1 MSDNHHPLVS
11 YARLPDAA
19 IPQYPTPSN
28 DSEGDAFPI
37 SIRQITAIYRTYWRI
52 SAAVFAG
59 TFIAVMSLM
68 LVVPK
73 SYSAIAT
80 MMVDF
85 HSPDPLA
92 TKDLSDF
99 GPGSYLPTQIELM
112 QSDAVLEG
120 VIERLDLTSKAE
132 YTKGHKAG
140 DDSLYDWISIK
151 LRKNLDIEPGRSG
164 SQLIYVTATAS
175 TANMA
180 ADIANALA
188 DSFLSQTVS
197 DKMAPTADSIRRYDA
212 GLASLKSKVEA
223 AQVALTEFRNRSGA
237 VNFDGKTDMEEEL
250 LSSLEHRLL
259 EARNSLRSTEARSAG
274 KNDVTTAMLAS
285 PTVTGL
291 REEGNKLAARMAQL
305 KTEFGPNHPEVVALQ
320 AQIDANKAAR
330 TSAQNTFSS
339 ATSSDSAVLSKEVQS
354 LESAVAAQ
362 RAKVLRLNQ
371 YRDQAGKYQVELE
384 SAQAVY
390 KRALDGYDQH
400 QFAAT
405 GQSSRIRV
413 ASKARPPIKASQ
425 PSLKKFLS
433 GGFGGG
439 LVLALALPFVL
450 ELPRRRIRCEDDL
463 ERDMK
468 IPVLIQLPY
477 IPDTQLTGGR
487 SR

>member
-1 MSDNHHPLVS
+1 MSDNPHPLVS

-19 IPQYPTPSN
+19 IPHYPTPAN
-28 DSEGDAFPI
+28 ESEGEAFPI
-37 SIRQITAIYRTYWRI
+37 SFAQITAIYKTYWRI

-68 LVVPK
+68 LVVPQ

-80 MMVDF
+80 MLVDF

-92 TKDLSDF
+92 AKELSDF

-120 VIERLDLTSKAE
+120 VIERLDLASKSE
-132 YTKGHKAG
+132 YTSGHKGG
-140 DDSLYDWISIK
+140 DDSLHDWISIK
-151 LRKNLDIEPGRSG
+151 LRKNLDIEPGRAG

-180 ADIANALA
+180 ADIANAVS
-188 DSFLSQTVS
+188 DSFLSQNFS
-197 DKMAPTADSIRRYDA
+197 DKMAPSSDRIRRYDEE
-212 GLASLKSKVEA
+212 LASLKSKVEA
-223 AQVALTEFRNRSGA
+223 AQVALTEFRKRSGA
-237 VNFDGKTDMEEEL
+237 VNFDGKTDVEVEL

-259 EARNSLRSTEARSAG
+259 EARNSLRSIEARSAG
-274 KNDVTTAMLAS
+274 KKDVTSAMLAS

-305 KTEFGPNHPEVVALQ
+305 KTEFGPNHPDVISLQ
-320 AQIDANKAAR
+320 AQIDANKAAQA
-330 TSAQNTFSS
+330 SAQTTFST
-339 ATSSDSAVLSKEVQS
+339 ATSTDSTVISKEVQS

-362 RAKVLRLNQ
+362 RAKVSRLNQ

-384 SAQAVY
+384 SAQTVY

-413 ASKARPPIKASQ
+413 ASKARPPVKATE
-425 PSLKKFLS
+425 PSLKKFLIR
-433 GGFGGG
+433 GFGGG
-439 LVLALALPFVL
+439 LFLALALPFVL

-463 ERDMK
+463 ERGMK

-477 IPDTQLTGGR
+477 IPDTQLSGGK
-487 SR
+487 

>member
-1 MSDNHHPLVS
+1 MSDNPHPLVS

-19 IPQYPTPSN
+19 IPHYPTQAN
-28 DSEGDAFPI
+28 ESEGEAFPI
-37 SIRQITAIYRTYWRI
+37 SIMQIVTIYKTYWRI

-59 TFIAVMSLM
+59 TFIAVMGLM
-68 LVVPK
+68 FVVPK

-80 MMVDF
+80 MLVDF

-92 TKDLSDF
+92 AKELSDF

-120 VIERLDLTSKAE
+120 VIERLDLASKSE
-132 YTKGHKAG
+132 YTSGHKGG
-140 DDSLYDWISIK
+140 DDSLHDWISIK
-151 LRKNLDIEPGRSG
+151 LRKDLEIEPGRAG

-180 ADIANALA
+180 ADIANAVS
-188 DSFLSQTVS
+188 DSFLSQNFS
-197 DKMAPTADSIRRYDA
+197 DKMAPSSERIRRYDEE
-212 GLASLKSKVEA
+212 LASLKNKVEA
-223 AQVALTEFRNRSGA
+223 AQVALTEFRKRSGA
-237 VNFDGKTDMEEEL
+237 VNFDGKTDVEVEL

-259 EARNSLRSTEARSAG
+259 EARNSLRSIDARSAG
-274 KNDVTTAMLAS
+274 KKDVTTAMLAS

-305 KTEFGPNHPEVVALQ
+305 KTEFGPNHPEVISLQ
-320 AQIDANKAAR
+320 AQIDSNKAAQ
-330 TSAQNTFSS
+330 TSAQTTFSS
-339 ATSSDSAVLSKEVQS
+339 AASTDSTVISKEVQS

-362 RAKVLRLNQ
+362 RAKVSRLNQ

-384 SAQAVY
+384 SAQTVY

-405 GQSSRIRV
+405 GQNSRIRV
-413 ASKARPPIKASQ
+413 ATKARPPVKATS
-425 PSLKKFLS
+425 PSLKKFLIR
-433 GGFGGG
+433 GFGGG
-439 LVLALALPFVL
+439 LFLALALPFVL

-463 ERDMK
+463 ERGMK

-477 IPDTQLTGGR
+477 IPDTQLSGGK
-487 SR
+487 

>member
-1 MSDNHHPLVS
+1 MSDNPHPLVS

-19 IPQYPTPSN
+19 IPHYPTPAN
-28 DSEGDAFPI
+28 ESEGEAFPI
-37 SIRQITAIYRTYWRI
+37 SITQITTIYKTYWRI
-52 SAAVFAG
+52 SAAAFAG

-68 LVVPK
+68 LVVPQ

-80 MMVDF
+80 MLVDF

-92 TKDLSDF
+92 AKELSDF

-120 VIERLDLTSKAE
+120 VIERLDLASKSE
-132 YTKGHKAG
+132 YTSGHKGG
-140 DDSLYDWISIK
+140 DDSLHDWISIK
-151 LRKNLDIEPGRSG
+151 LRKNLDIEPGRAG

-180 ADIANALA
+180 ADIANAVS
-188 DSFLSQTVS
+188 DSFLSQNFS
-197 DKMAPTADSIRRYDA
+197 DKMAPSSDRIRRYDEE
-212 GLASLKSKVEA
+212 LASLKSKVEA
-223 AQVALTEFRNRSGA
+223 AQVALTEFRKRSGA
-237 VNFDGKTDMEEEL
+237 VNFDGKTDVEVEL

-259 EARNSLRSTEARSAG
+259 EARNSLRSIEARSAG
-274 KNDVTTAMLAS
+274 KKDVTTAMLAS

-305 KTEFGPNHPEVVALQ
+305 KTEFGPNHPDVISLQ
-320 AQIDANKAAR
+320 AQIDSNKAAQ
-330 TSAQNTFSS
+330 TAAQNTFSS
-339 ATSSDSAVLSKEVQS
+339 ATSTDSTVISKEVQS

-362 RAKVLRLNQ
+362 RAKVARLNQ

-384 SAQAVY
+384 SAQTVY

-413 ASKARPPIKASQ
+413 ASKARPPVKATE
-425 PSLKKFLS
+425 PSLKKFLIR
-433 GGFGGG
+433 GFGGG

-463 ERDMK
+463 ERGMK

-477 IPDTQLTGGR
+477 IPDTQLSGGK
-487 SR
+487 

>member
-1 MSDNHHPLVS
+1 MSDNPHPLVS

-19 IPQYPTPSN
+19 IPQYPTPAN
-28 DSEGDAFPI
+28 ESEGEAFPI
-37 SIRQITAIYRTYWRI
+37 SITQITTIYKTYWRI

-68 LVVPK
+68 LVVPQ

-80 MMVDF
+80 MLVDF

-92 TKDLSDF
+92 AKELSDF

-120 VIERLDLTSKAE
+120 VIERLDLASKSE
-132 YTKGHKAG
+132 YTSGHKGG
-140 DDSLYDWISIK
+140 DDSLHDWISIK
-151 LRKNLDIEPGRSG
+151 LRKNLDIEPGRAG

-180 ADIANALA
+180 ADIANAVS
-188 DSFLSQTVS
+188 DSFLSQNFS
-197 DKMAPTADSIRRYDA
+197 DKMAPSSDRIRRYDEE
-212 GLASLKSKVEA
+212 LASLKSKVEA
-223 AQVALTEFRNRSGA
+223 AQVALTEFRKRSGA
-237 VNFDGKTDMEEEL
+237 VNFDGKTDVEVEL

-259 EARNSLRSTEARSAG
+259 EARNSLRSIDARSAG
-274 KNDVTTAMLAS
+274 KKDVTTAMLAS

-305 KTEFGPNHPEVVALQ
+305 KTEFGPNHPDVISLQ
-320 AQIDANKAAR
+320 AQIDSNKAAQ
-330 TSAQNTFSS
+330 TAAQNTFSS
-339 ATSSDSAVLSKEVQS
+339 ATSTDSTVISKEVQS

-362 RAKVLRLNQ
+362 RAKVSRLNQ

-384 SAQAVY
+384 SAQTVY

-413 ASKARPPIKASQ
+413 ASKARPPVKATE
-425 PSLKKFLS
+425 PSLKKFLIR
-433 GGFGGG
+433 GFGGG
-439 LVLALALPFVL
+439 LFLALALPFVL

-463 ERDMK
+463 ERGMK

-477 IPDTQLTGGR
+477 IPDTQLSGGK
-487 SR
+487 

>member
-1 MSDNHHPLVS
+1 MSDNPHPLVS

-19 IPQYPTPSN
+19 IPQYPTPTN
-28 DSEGDAFPI
+28 ESEGEAFPI
-37 SIRQITAIYRTYWRI
+37 SITQITTIYKTYWRI

-68 LVVPK
+68 LVVPQ

-80 MMVDF
+80 MLVDF

-92 TKDLSDF
+92 AKELSDF

-120 VIERLDLTSKAE
+120 VIERLDLASKSE
-132 YTKGHKAG
+132 YTSGHKGG
-140 DDSLYDWISIK
+140 DDSLHDWISIK
-151 LRKNLDIEPGRSG
+151 LRKNLDIEPGRAG

-180 ADIANALA
+180 ADIANAVS
-188 DSFLSQTVS
+188 DSFLSQNFS
-197 DKMAPTADSIRRYDA
+197 DKMAPSSDRIRRYDEE
-212 GLASLKSKVEA
+212 LASLKSKVEA
-223 AQVALTEFRNRSGA
+223 AQVALTEFRKRSGA
-237 VNFDGKTDMEEEL
+237 VNFDGKTDVEVEL

-259 EARNSLRSTEARSAG
+259 EARNSLRSIEARSAG
-274 KNDVTTAMLAS
+274 KKDVTTAMLAS

-305 KTEFGPNHPEVVALQ
+305 KTEFGPNHPDVISLQ
-320 AQIDANKAAR
+320 AQIDSNKAAQ
-330 TSAQNTFSS
+330 TAAQNTFSS
-339 ATSSDSAVLSKEVQS
+339 ATSTDSTVISKEVQS

-362 RAKVLRLNQ
+362 RAKVARLNQ

-384 SAQAVY
+384 SAQTVY

-413 ASKARPPIKASQ
+413 ASKARPPVKATE
-425 PSLKKFLS
+425 PSLKKFLIR
-433 GGFGGG
+433 GFGGG
-439 LVLALALPFVL
+439 LLLALALPFVL

-463 ERDMK
+463 ERGMK

-477 IPDTQLTGGR
+477 IPDTQLSGGK
-487 SR
+487 